1 MKTDYSKLRTKLY
14 GIIEGLSLIDPK
26 YYELRRLL
34 AFAEQYHCNTRK
46 DGSEEFSHQLQML
59 GLALTLHESMCK
71 PFEVYM
77 AIVSHDLIEDYPE
90 ASETLEMLFPDVIQ
104 YSRKLA
110 KFKDSNT
117 DEDSYYG
124 YFNQLANCQV
134 CSIVKLVDRVH
145 NLSTAPGVFSTE
157 KIMSYC
163 DETDKYFFDM
173 IKKSKVMFNQRSAY
187 EVLKFML
194 NTEVSTIRNLLK

>member
-1 MKTDYSKLRTKLY
+1 MKTEYSKLRTKIL
-14 GIIEGLSLIDPK
+14 GIVEGLAMADPE
-26 YYELRRLL
+26 YYELRQLL

-46 DGSEEFSHQLQML
+46 DGSKEFSHQLEML
-59 GLALTLHESMCK
+59 GLALTLHESLCN

-77 AIVSHDLIEDYPE
+77 AIVAHDLIEDYPE
-90 ASETLEMLFPDVIQ
+90 ASETLEMMFPVVAV

-110 KFKDSNT
+110 KFKDASN
-117 DEDSYYG
+117 DEDLYYG
-124 YFNQLANCQV
+124 YFKQLSNCPV

-157 KIMSYC
+157 KILSYC
-163 DETDKYFFDM
+163 DETDTYFFDM
-173 IKKSKVMFNQRSAY
+173 INSAKVLFNQRSAY

-194 NTEVSTIRNLLK
+194 KTEVHTIRNLLK